1 LGATISSVAT
11 VKRLFETSRVF
22 TIVFSLGLFTM
33 SARGVA
39 DPDFWWHLRSG
50 ELIVRSHTILRTDPF
65 SFTRFGHPWINHE
78 WLSDVLIFCLYR
90 VAGFGGL
97 IVSFAAI
104 SAATL
109 LFVYL
114 RCPGRPYFAAVFTVC
129 GAIASTP
136 TWGVRP
142 QMFTLLFAAIFLVI
156 LDKARSDPKLLWWT
170 VPLTLLWA
178 NLHAGYALGIAL
190 LALSLVGTVLDIALG
205 VESWARRAAGLRN
218 LGLALVACVAVV
230 AVNPNGMRLYT
241 YPFETLG
248 SKAMQ
253 SYIHEW
259 FSPNFHDPEYAPLLL
274 IILGILVGF
283 AISPKRVS
291 PRDLVLLCPATLAG
305 LRSVRHIPVFVLI
318 AVPILTQ
325 LWEAWLQSVGATIRT
340 NRGSVHRLSE
350 KRLLN
355 ALILGTFAAFSIV
368 RVVLVIHRQPQTEA
382 QHFPAGA
389 TAFIS
394 TQRPPAPVL
403 NHYNWGGY
411 FIWKLYPDYRVFID
425 GRADLYGDS
434 FMNEFAASY
443 YLAGD
448 WRKSLR
454 TWGIR
459 TIVLPPDAP
468 LVTALQ
474 SQPGW
479 RRTYADSQAV
489 VLIQTSSSSR
499 SD

>member
-1 LGATISSVAT
+1 
-11 VKRLFETSRVF
+11 
-22 TIVFSLGLFTM
+22 M

-230 AVNPNGMRLYT
+230 AVNPNGVRLYT

-259 FSPNFHDPEYAPLLL
+259 FSPNFHDPEY
-274 IILGILVGF
+274 
-283 AISPKRVS
+283 
-291 PRDLVLLCPATLAG
+291 
-305 LRSVRHIPVFVLI
+305 
-318 AVPILTQ
+318 
-325 LWEAWLQSVGATIRT
+325 
-340 NRGSVHRLSE
+340 
-350 KRLLN
+350 
-355 ALILGTFAAFSIV
+355 
-368 RVVLVIHRQPQTEA
+368 
-382 QHFPAGA
+382 
-389 TAFIS
+389 
-394 TQRPPAPVL
+394 
-403 NHYNWGGY
+403 
-411 FIWKLYPDYRVFID
+411 
-425 GRADLYGDS
+425 
-434 FMNEFAASY
+434 
-443 YLAGD
+443 
-448 WRKSLR
+448 
-454 TWGIR
+454 
-459 TIVLPPDAP
+459 
-468 LVTALQ
+468 
-474 SQPGW
+474 
-479 RRTYADSQAV
+479 
-489 VLIQTSSSSR
+489 
-499 SD
+499 